1 MGVEPTVEDFRALA
15 RSSPWLW
22 STVQLTYT
30 ARRGWD
36 AEPVRAWVRR
46 PDALRVEALD
56 GHLLQ
61 AGIEP
66 PTSTVVL
73 TARGGGPARPT
84 TALPA
89 PRRRDDGLVADRS
102 MVDRFGTDAPF
113 YRDYHWI
120 ACLDPVELADGDPE
134 RGPAGTTITDVHAV
148 DHRGRPGWAA
158 TVLPTAAYEPRC
170 ACCPLL
176 PSAVADRLEG
186 MAPTVYADAHLVV
199 LDRATGI
206 CVSSTELGGP
216 RHGLGHEIGIAAVDA
231 PLADELFTAGGR
243 G

>member
-1 MGVEPTVEDFRALA
+1 MGDELSAVDFRALA

-46 PDALRVEALD
+46 PGSLRVETLD
-56 GHLLQ
+56 GRLLQ
-61 AGIEP
+61 AGVLP
-66 PTSTVVL
+66 PGSAVVL
-73 TARGGGPARPT
+73 TAGGGEPARPT
-84 TALPA
+84 TTLPA

-102 MVDRFGTDAPF
+102 VVDRFDTDAPF

-158 TVLPTAAYEPRC
+158 TVVPAPAYEPRC

-186 MAPTVYADAHLVV
+186 IAPTAYADAHLVL

-206 CVSSTELGGP
+206 CVSTTELGGP
-216 RHGLGHEIGIAAVDA
+216 RNGLGHVIGIEAVDD
-231 PLADELFTAGGR
+231 PLADELFAAGGR